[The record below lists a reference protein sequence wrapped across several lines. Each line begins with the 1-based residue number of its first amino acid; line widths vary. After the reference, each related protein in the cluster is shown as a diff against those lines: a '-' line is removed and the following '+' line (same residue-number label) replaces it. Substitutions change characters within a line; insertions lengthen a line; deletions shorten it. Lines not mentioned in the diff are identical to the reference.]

1 MRPRGK
7 GILALLGTDE
17 DEPESKRGA
26 MSEDDDADAE
36 AEDDDAEAEDAA
48 TSLLEAIDAKDAAGV
63 VEAFARLKA
72 SC

>member
-26 MSEDDDADAE
+26 MPEGDDAE
-36 AEDDDAEAEDAA
+36 AEDGDDDAEAEDAA
-48 TSLLEAIDAKDAAGV
+48 TSLLEAIESKDAAGV
-63 VEAFARLKA
+63 VEAFTRLKD
-72 SC
+72 CC